1 MARLRDAKTLISP
14 AIDAMVAELD
24 PPASDGPLI
33 ALLRRQARVIDAM
46 PDAVAVSMLPNHTGQ
61 LVKVLA
67 ELEDRARKRGRQDG
81 PRPVNPVR
89 ELRAGHAAFMGKRGG

>member
-1 MARLRDAKTLISP
+1 MAGLRDAKTLISP
-14 AIDAMVAELD
+14 AVDAMVAELD
-24 PPASDGPLI
+24 PPAADGPLI

-89 ELRAGHAAFMGKRGG
+89 DLRSAHAAFMGKR